1 MTIIKQKLLTVER
14 LAVLEEKTDNLT
26 RDVSQIKESV
36 ASYHD
41 DTSARLDTLNTVITE
56 SWRDMGSKIDKFKD
70 EVMNDRANV
79 ASQLARTVTLD
90 HLEKK
95 ANTEDLISLSN
106 RLWGLIVGLGTI
118 FAGFLVWIL
127 QELIKKSMK

>member
-36 ASYHD
+36 ASYHT
-41 DTSARLDTLNTVITE
+41 DTSARLDTLNTVVTE
-56 SWRDMGSKIDKFKD
+56 SWKDVTCKIDRFKD

-79 ASQLARTVTLD
+79 AAALAKTATIE
-90 HLEKK
+90 HLEMK
-95 ANTEDLISLSN
+95 ADREDVISLSN